1 MVSCHVSNEL
11 ISVSFEW
18 QKAHILLVADPQIL
32 DMHSY
37 PERGLL
43 LSALSQLIVDLH
55 LRKSWAA
62 MRSWLLT
69 EKDEPESQVE
79 GHAKEAV
86 VFLGDMMDNGRSAY
100 SDDE

>member
-1 MVSCHVSNEL
+1 M
-11 ISVSFEW
+11 
-18 QKAHILLVADPQIL
+18 D
-32 DMHSY
+32 SY

-43 LSALSQLIVDLH
+43 LSALSQLIVDLN

-69 EKDEPESQVE
+69 EQGDPESKSE
-79 GHAKEAV
+79 GNTKEAV